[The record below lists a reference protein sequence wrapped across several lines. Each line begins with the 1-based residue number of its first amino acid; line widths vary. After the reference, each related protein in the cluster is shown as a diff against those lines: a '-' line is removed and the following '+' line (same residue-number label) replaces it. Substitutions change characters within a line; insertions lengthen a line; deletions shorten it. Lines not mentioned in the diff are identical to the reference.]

1 MVLMRRLAPRGGRRG
16 VVWCCGSCGR
26 AASVIVARVHALD
39 PALEA
44 LISQLPKAELHLH
57 LEGSIPP
64 ELAVS
69 LAHRRG
75 RELPGMADGADGL
88 RQSYRF
94 ANFQEFLR
102 MYIAISACLV
112 EAADFCEIA
121 VALGRS
127 LAAQRVAY
135 AEVTFTPMTHVARGV
150 DAAAMLDGLAEGRAR
165 ARSEHGVELAWV
177 FDIVRCFLDQ
187 AEPTLELALRGRSE
201 GVIGLGFAG
210 PEAAQWPT
218 APFGR
223 TFERAR
229 AEGLHSLPH
238 AGEMA
243 GPGSIWEALRVLG
256 AERIGHGVRA
266 VDDPAL
272 LEHLVDRQIPLE
284 VCPTSNLGIGLY
296 PDLAA
301 HPLPQLL
308 RAGVALSLASDDPP
322 MFATSLVEEYRRCAR
337 AYGWDAAQVRALAA
351 ASVEH
356 SFLAPERKQA
366 LLAEQRQVAA
376 ELLGSPVSRDR

>member
-1 MVLMRRLAPRGGRRG
+1 MNP
-16 VVWCCGSCGR
+16 
-26 AASVIVARVHALD
+26 LD
-39 PALEA
+39 PRLEA
-44 LISQLPKAELHLH
+44 LIERLPKAELHVH
-57 LEGSIPP
+57 LEGSIPA

-69 LAHRRG
+69 LAHRHG
-75 RELPGMADGADGL
+75 RALPGLADGAEGL

-94 ANFQEFLR
+94 ASFQEFLR

-121 VALGRS
+121 VALARN
-127 LAAQRVAY
+127 LAAQRVVY

-150 DAAAMLDGLAEGRAR
+150 DPAVMLAGLAEGRAR

-177 FDIVRCFLDQ
+177 FDIVRCFHDQ
-187 AEPTLELALRGRSE
+187 AAPTLELALRGRDD
-201 GVIGLGFAG
+201 GVMGLGFAG
-210 PEAAQWPT
+210 PKAEGWPT
-218 APFGR
+218 TPFGPV
-223 TFERAR
+223 FARAR
-229 AEGLHSLPH
+229 GEGLHALPH

-243 GPGSIWEALRVLG
+243 GPESVWEALRLLG

-272 LEHLVDRQIPLE
+272 LEHLVERQIPLE

-308 RAGVALSLASDDPP
+308 RAGAAVSLASDDPP
-322 MFATSLVEEYRRCAR
+322 MFATSLIEEYRRCAR
-337 AYGWDAAQVRALAA
+337 AYGWDAAQLRALAA
-351 ASVEH
+351 ASIEH

-366 LLAEQRQVAA
+366 LLAEQRQVADDW
-376 ELLGSPVSRDR
+376 LPPPVSRDR